1 MNTAVQHRE
10 RGTALVVSLIML
22 VLITLL
28 VLTALNLASSGFRA
42 VSNTQFH
49 DEAVAAANVAIQQVV
64 SSPFTADPAAEQ
76 IQVDLDDDGTTD
88 YVVDIAEPQCIYAA
102 AAGEAEASSIGL
114 PPSMTVASNWNTV
127 WDIDATVAPENNA
140 SEAAVRVRTGVR
152 VLLTQAQ
159 RDTVCP

>member
-1 MNTAVQHRE
+1 VSAAMPYRE
-10 RGTALVVSLIML
+10 RGTALVISLIML

-28 VLTALNLASSGFRA
+28 VMTALNLASSSFRS

-49 DEAVAAANVAIQQVV
+49 DEAIAASNAAIQQVV
-64 SSPFTADPAAEQ
+64 GSPFTADPQPEQ
-76 IQVDLDDDGTTD
+76 VRVDLNADGRPD
-88 YVVDIAEPQCIYAA
+88 YVVDIAEPQCIYAE
-102 AAGEAEASSIGL
+102 AAGEAEASSLGL

-127 WDIDATVAPENNA
+127 WDIDATVAPQSN
-140 SEAAVRVRTGVR
+140 SGEAAVRVRAGVR